1 MYKYILF
8 KSFGEVFSS
17 NTTSVVKE
25 NSWNI
30 FIVLVIYRMSFTFIF
45 LTSFFILYEIFYFRK
60 INSLSIVSNIIN
72 HNTSSKARFCLFFQT
87 LHSQLSL
94 YSIRFNYFS
103 IVHCILSRALFLCF
117 DVVLLLHPVNI
128 PVNNNAVHV
137 VLINDF
143 IVIPFCIKK

>member
-1 MYKYILF
+1 MEHFYSARHLSDELHLHI
-8 KSFGEVFSS
+8 SHQ
-17 NTTSVVKE
+17 
-25 NSWNI
+25 
-30 FIVLVIYRMSFTFIF
+30 
-45 LTSFFILYEIFYFRK
+45 FFILYEIFYFRK

-72 HNTSSKARFCLFFQT
+72 HNTSSKAPLFCLFFK
-87 LHSQLSL
+87 LCILNCR
-94 YSIRFNYFS
+94 SIVFVFNYFS
-103 IVHCILSRALFLCF
+103 IVHCILSRALFSCF